1 MFITERQNYDSSTLF
16 LLAARSTLAE
26 MVQISGSKAK
36 TDLIEYIHNDAS
48 DFEVMGLLMTG
59 KLPPVKYSVLGEKL
73 LFSNLK
79 EQVMKNFGS
88 LTQVIG
94 ENVLNSFLQEVDSVF
109 PKLSTQKPV
118 LEFFAAVNKQ
128 GGAGEWIKKQFAKPP
143 VKHNPDDPSPT
154 EAAAADHPVSK
165 AITQAGDAVSS
176 AAGHAKDWVGKQF
189 EKPAGTGTVNKTYG
203 DPKEAE
209 AAPGIMHHIKSMID
223 DASRTGSDLASK
235 IVTYVNSNQMAAG
248 GVAAAALA
256 ALIAY
261 AGYQVYKK
269 FFSKAAKAC
278 AGQSGS
284 AKAQCLAGFRKKA
297 VVAQAQTLMKASAA
311 CAKSKDPQK
320 CKAVVRAKVA
330 KIREK
335 LQ

>member
-26 MVQISGSKAK
+26 MVQISDSKAK

-59 KLPPVKYSVLGEKL
+59 KLPPVKHSVLGEKL

-79 EQVMKNFGS
+79 EQVLKNFGS

-109 PKLSTQKPV
+109 PRLSTQKPV
-118 LEFFAAVNKQ
+118 LEFFAAVREQ
-128 GGAGEWIKKQFAKPP
+128 GSTMTDAEKARKDQSTLSQAHEKE
-143 VKHNPDDPSPT
+143 N
-154 EAAAADHPVSK
+154 APVSDEFTGKELGGPSEKRFATSPEGSFK
-165 AITQAGDAVSS
+165 AEG
-176 AAGHAKDWVGKQF
+176 
-189 EKPAGTGTVNKTYG
+189 
-203 DPKEAE
+203 
-209 AAPGIMHHIKSMID
+209 PGIMHHIKNMAD
-223 DASRTGSDLASK
+223 DALAKGSDVASK
-235 IVTYVNSNQMAAG
+235 IVSYVQANPMAAG
-248 GVAAAALA
+248 GVGAAALA

-278 AGQSGS
+278 ANQSGP
-284 AKAQCLAGFRKKA
+284 AKEQCLAGFRKKA

-311 CAKSKDPQK
+311 CSKSKDPRK
-320 CKAVVRAKVA
+320 CKAVIMAKVA
-330 KIREK
+330 KVK
-335 LQ
+335 AKM

>member
-118 LEFFAAVNKQ
+118 LEFFAAVNEQ
-128 GGAGEWIKKQFAKPP
+128 GGAIDWAKKQFAKPP

-154 EAAAADHPVSK
+154 EAAAVDHPVSK

-176 AAGHAKDWVGKQF
+176 AAGHAKDFVVKQF

-203 DPKEAE
+203 DPKETE
-209 AAPGIMHHIKSMID
+209 AAPGIMHQFKSMID
-223 DASRTGSDLASK
+223 DAVRTGGDLAHK
-235 IVTYVNSNQMAAG
+235 IVSYASANPMASG

-278 AGQSGS
+278 ANQSGA
-284 AKAQCLAGFRKKA
+284 AKEQCLAGFRKKA

-311 CAKSKDPQK
+311 CSKSKDPRK
-320 CKAVVRAKVA
+320 CKAAVMAKVQ
-330 KIREK
+330 KIK
-335 LQ
+335 SKM